1 MKLQPF
7 KPPMTGTSQATAIAA
22 AVVDDDLPEVKGS
35 KLPPVAGRKKVVYRN
50 IHGIA
55 WWILFVIYVYIYIS
69 IYIQYTIYIIYIL
82 SVIYPCNAIYI
93 YMYKE
98 EAIQI

>member
-1 MKLQPF
+1 
-7 KPPMTGTSQATAIAA
+7 MTGTSQATAIAA

-55 WWILFVIYVYIYIS
+55 WWILFVIYVYIYIH
-69 IYIQYTIYIIYIL
+69 IQYTIYIIYIL
-82 SVIYPCNAIYI
+82 SVIYPCNTIYI
-93 YMYKE
+93 IYIYKE

>member
-1 MKLQPF
+1 
-7 KPPMTGTSQATAIAA
+7 MTGTSQATAIAA

-55 WWILFVIYVYIYIS
+55 WWILFVIYVYIYT
-69 IYIQYTIYIIYIL
+69 YTIY
-82 SVIYPCNAIYI
+82 YI
-93 YMYKE
+93 YNLYIIRNLSM
-98 EAIQI
+98 